1 MQPICY
7 SLVALLLPSMTFFG
21 REEGEI
27 ISSQTQ
33 KQRGKPRKQLVFSNS
48 NERLA
53 AFTHSVW
60 KCLENYLTLSFLKQN
75 SNQRFQILKTEVENN
90 FREEESGKKMA
101 KIGKYFLSKRHLPNL
116 RIFHSNENFV
126 GQFLNTLLAHF
137 LFITKPEKR
146 EAKVGWF
153 SDPFTIGYFCFLS
166 SLFPSSSDALFFCV
180 FAN

>member
-53 AFTHSVW
+53 AFTHSGW
-60 KCLENYLTLSFLKQN
+60 KSLQIVAFLLVKNRETFTNSSSIQIKGILVNCKWDFFWTFCKHFVLQNRKRGKWDDFLT
-75 SNQRFQILKTEVENN
+75 
-90 FREEESGKKMA
+90 
-101 KIGKYFLSKRHLPNL
+101 HL
-116 RIFHSNENFV
+116 
-126 GQFLNTLLAHF
+126 LL
-137 LFITKPEKR
+137 
-146 EAKVGWF
+146 
-153 SDPFTIGYFCFLS
+153 DMYFCFPIHPLVS
-166 SLFPSSSDALFFCV
+166 PLVCFCKLV
-180 FAN
+180 RTAANESGTANTLHT